1 MAVGTGVK
9 TRHKG
14 YDLYAPKWQRCRDV
28 VSGQDAVH
36 GAGTRYL
43 PRLQDQELAEY
54 LAMVQR
60 TPFYNATWR
69 TIAGFIGMLY
79 RKPPNLEVPKPV
91 EALLEDVTMSG
102 INFSTFAQDCT
113 LEDLEVSRLG
123 VLVDHPA
130 FKLNPDGTALTI
142 AQAEAV
148 GQRPS
153 MQQYKAEAIINWE
166 FGRINNKTVLT
177 QVRLLEIV
185 TIKKSEFE
193 SEEETHIRV
202 LDLVEGEGGWQ
213 YRVRVFME
221 DTEVQIG
228 EDVYPLMNGK
238 PLDFI
243 PFYFIGP
250 DGTDG
255 TLDDPILIDLVDLNL
270 KHYMVSAD
278 YEHGC
283 HMTGLPTPVVSGY
296 AREFDQAGKPI
307 ESKFYI
313 GSTTAWVFPDAN
325 AKAEFLEFTGQGLQ
339 ALEKNLDRKEAQMAA
354 IGARM
359 LAPEKSG
366 VEAAETLAMRHNGE
380 NSILAAIAVAVSD
393 GLTKALK
400 VFCEWAGQPSTN
412 VKFEINREFIPV
424 IADSALLTQLMAL
437 VQGGHMDAE
446 SLFDWLKRAD
456 LIDHDLTFEEMQARI
471 DANPPPA
478 PIGHNGGPE
487 LDDEGNPKP
496 NAPPASGS
504 GAGSGAGAE

>member
-14 YDLYAPKWQRCRDV
+14 YDAYAAKWQRCRDV

-79 RKPPNLEVPKPV
+79 RKPPNLEVPKAV

-102 INFSTFAQDCT
+102 INFQTFAQDCT

-130 FKLNPDGTALTI
+130 YKQNSDGTALTI
-142 AQAEAV
+142 AQAEAA

-153 MQQYKAEAIINWE
+153 MQQYKAESIINWE

-185 TIKKSEFE
+185 TLKISEFE
-193 SEEETHIRV
+193 SEEETRIRV
-202 LDLVEGEGGWQ
+202 LDLVEGEGGAYS
-213 YRVRVFME
+213 YRVRIFAE
-221 DTEVQIG
+221 ETEVQIG
-228 EDVYPLMNGK
+228 EDVYPLMNNK

-325 AKAEFLEFTGQGLQ
+325 AKAEFLEFTGQGLT
-339 ALEKNLDRKEAQMAA
+339 ALENNLTRKEAQMAA

-380 NSILAAIAVAVSD
+380 NSILAAIAVAVSE

-400 VFCEWAGQPSTN
+400 VFCEWAGQSSAK
-412 VKFEINREFIPV
+412 VKFEINREFVPV
-424 IADSALLTQLMAL
+424 IADAGLLTQLMAL

-456 LIDHDLTFEEMQARI
+456 LLDHDLTFEEMQARI
-471 DANPPPA
+471 DAMPPPA
-478 PIGHNGGPE
+478 PIGHNGGPK
-487 LDDEGNPKP
+487 LDNPDP
-496 NAPPASGS
+496 NANPADNPPASG
-504 GAGSGAGAE
+504 GAGAE

>member
-14 YDLYAPKWQRCRDV
+14 YDAYASKWKRCRDV

-36 GAGTRYL
+36 AGGTQYL
-43 PRLQDQELAEY
+43 PMLLDQELSEY
-54 LAMVQR
+54 LAMVKR

-79 RKPPNLEVPKPV
+79 RKPPTLEVPKQV
-91 EALLEDVTMSG
+91 ELLLEDVTLSG
-102 INFSTFAQDCT
+102 INFQTFAQDCT

-123 VLVDHPA
+123 VLVDHPT
-130 FKLNPDGTALTI
+130 FRTNEDGSPLTI
-142 AQAEAV
+142 AQAEAA

-153 MQQYKAEAIINWE
+153 MQQYKAESIINWE
-166 FGRINNKTVLT
+166 FGRINNKTVLV
-177 QVRLLEIV
+177 QVRLLEIE
-185 TIKKSEFE
+185 TIKVSEFE
-193 SEEETHIRV
+193 TEEESRIRV
-202 LDLVEGEGGWQ
+202 LDLIDGK
-213 YRVRVFME
+213 YRVRIFKEE
-221 DTEVQIG
+221 DETQVG
-228 EDVYPLMNGK
+228 DDVYPTMNGK

-296 AREFDQAGKPI
+296 AREFDQTGNPI

-313 GSTTAWVFPDAN
+313 GSTTAWVFPDPNASAN
-325 AKAEFLEFTGQGLQ
+325 FLEFTGQGLT
-339 ALEKNLDRKEAQMAA
+339 ALENNLTRKEAQMAA

-380 NSILAAIAVAVSD
+380 NSILAAIAIAVSD

-400 VFCEWAGQPSTN
+400 VFCEWAGHPSATI
-412 VKFEINREFIPV
+412 KFEISREFIPV

-437 VQGGHMDAE
+437 VQGGHMDKE

-456 LIDHDLTFEEMQARI
+456 LIAPELTYEEMQARI
-471 DANPPPA
+471 DSDPPPA
-478 PIGHNGGPE
+478 PVQLTIAEMNRDANRDDPE
-487 LDDEGNPKP
+487 AEPKP
-496 NAPPASGS
+496 KPGEVPPK
-504 GAGSGAGAE
+504 AE